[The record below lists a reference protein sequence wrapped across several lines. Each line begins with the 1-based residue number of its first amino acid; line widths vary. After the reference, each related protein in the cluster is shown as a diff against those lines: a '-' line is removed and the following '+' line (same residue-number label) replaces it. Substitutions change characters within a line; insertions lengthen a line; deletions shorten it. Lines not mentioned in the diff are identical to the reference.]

1 MEIIIFAVI
10 TALIYITGDLILI
23 NAPRMKLSI
32 FLEAGVGAVI
42 KRSSIVGIINIAAIT
57 LCQLFVSNFTITEVG
72 ISAIAVL
79 TAAIFCFL
87 SFVASRYLNGEKARG
102 VLKRLA
108 LLVIIPLLLEIFLFN
123 AKSINPN
130 KQQLVPD
137 LPSFTTTAPTAVKIG
152 SEAITFSAAGSADI
166 SLERSDISAVKINF
180 SGSGIFKCRGEMTDE
195 NSTTVPRF
203 IGEKQTSADYG
214 CTLVFSPYKT
224 LHSFRISLPEVK
236 SPISITGVEFFS
248 AAPFEFS
255 LLRFLIISA
264 AALIIYL
271 IYKLKLY
278 KVIYDRKKLAHKV
291 VIFAALALC
300 LFSVFAFMTPN
311 DHAISYKN
319 TSIPESDQ
327 YIQTFDAI
335 YNGRAN
341 LDIPVSSSL
350 AAMDNPYD
358 SLLRSQNNVSFSWD
372 RAYYNGKYY
381 SYFGVVPVL
390 VFYFPYYLISDKLP
404 TLSMASTFFSF
415 LSIIFLF
422 GTVMTAVKKFIKRPN
437 MLLLVLGLITA
448 VAAGGIYYSL
458 DFPSVY
464 FNAVISS
471 LSFLL
476 LCLWTGLAAYKQGS
490 AKKQLALL
498 LASGLS
504 FILCVGCRPTMAL
517 NALILAPVFIYFLM
531 RRDYSLSRKISCACS
546 FLLPVII
553 GAAALM
559 WYNYIRFDSP
569 FAFGSSYQLTVS
581 NMQANAVSLRE
592 LPSAFIQYFLQPPEF
607 SSAFPHISLSAVAL
621 SNYGHYVY
629 CDVPLSLINF
639 PSIIL
644 ALALLP
650 LVLKNHR
657 RSAKRLGTESN
668 IKFYTYLLIVALS
681 VIIIWLDFCMAGAAI
696 RYLLDILPTLAL
708 LSILVFLECNQNFA
722 STPSLQHK
730 GTLLFSV
737 SMVATSAMVF
747 LHLLTLT
754 GQALFAK
761 FPNILFEAQKLME
774 FWC

>member
-1 MEIIIFAVI
+1 M
-10 TALIYITGDLILI
+10 
-23 NAPRMKLSI
+23 
-32 FLEAGVGAVI
+32 
-42 KRSSIVGIINIAAIT
+42 
-57 LCQLFVSNFTITEVG
+57 
-72 ISAIAVL
+72 
-79 TAAIFCFL
+79 
-87 SFVASRYLNGEKARG
+87 ARG
-102 VLKRLA
+102 
-108 LLVIIPLLLEIFLFN
+108 
-123 AKSINPN
+123 
-130 KQQLVPD
+130 
-137 LPSFTTTAPTAVKIG
+137 
-152 SEAITFSAAGSADI
+152 SAA
-166 SLERSDISAVKINF
+166 
-180 SGSGIFKCRGEMTDE
+180 
-195 NSTTVPRF
+195 
-203 IGEKQTSADYG
+203 
-214 CTLVFSPYKT
+214 
-224 LHSFRISLPEVK
+224 
-236 SPISITGVEFFS
+236 
-248 AAPFEFS
+248 EFS
-255 LLRFLIISA
+255 SV
-264 AALIIYL
+264 IIYL

-278 KVIYDRKKLAHKV
+278 KVIYDRKKWTHKA

-300 LFSVFAFMTPN
+300 LSSVFAFMIPN
-311 DHAISYKN
+311 DRAIYYKDAPI
-319 TSIPESDQ
+319 SESDQ

-350 AAMDNPYD
+350 AAMENPYD

-390 VFYFPYYLISDKLP
+390 VFYFPYYFITDKLP

-422 GTVMTAVKKFIKRPN
+422 GTVMTAVKKFIKKPN

-448 VAAGGIYYSL
+448 VAASGIYYSL

-476 LCLWTGLAAYKQGS
+476 LCLWTGLAAYKQES
-490 AKKQLALL
+490 TKKQLVLL
-498 LASGLS
+498 LVSGLS

-517 NALILAPVFIYFLM
+517 NALILAPVFIYFLI

-559 WYNYIRFDSP
+559 WYNYIRFDS
-569 FAFGSSYQLTVS
+569 FFEFGSSYQLTVS
-581 NMQANAVSLRE
+581 NMQANTVSLRE
-592 LPSAFIQYFLQPPEF
+592 LPSALIQYFLQPPEF
-607 SSAFPHISLSAVAL
+607 SSAFPHISLNAVAL

-657 RSAKRLGTESN
+657 RSAKRLGAESN
-668 IKFYTYLLIVALS
+668 IKFYTYLLIAALS

-696 RYLLDILPTLAL
+696 RYLLDILPTLSI

-737 SMVATSAMVF
+737 SMVASFAMVF

-761 FPNILFEAQKLME
+761 FPDILFEAQRLME